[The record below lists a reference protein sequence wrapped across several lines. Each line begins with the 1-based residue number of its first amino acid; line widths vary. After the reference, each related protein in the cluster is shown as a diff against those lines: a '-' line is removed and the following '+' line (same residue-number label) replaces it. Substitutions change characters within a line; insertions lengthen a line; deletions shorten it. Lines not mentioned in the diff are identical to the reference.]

1 MATTLH
7 NPVTTK
13 FHGHVGPY
21 IYYVVRN
28 QQRIRSMPSKVHNP
42 RSPKQTAHRTRF
54 SAANSLAATFRD
66 AYPLGYNK
74 NSQGLDPR
82 SAFVKHIYHEA
93 LSQDSLLDPNK
104 LKISQGSLVIFQPSR
119 TDYDGSR
126 LTLRWALGNGQSAD
140 RLCVCVY
147 NYTRGFAEFHQDLA
161 SRGEGR
167 VSITIREDW
176 REDHLYVYCFW
187 HNPQTHKVS
196 TSVVA
201 TEINNPD
208 TQEKALVDLTK
219 HLYNLSIP
227 WKSYFQSRYLRKLLL
242 SLPKPDTPDQVPHP
256 LKP

>member
-66 AYPLGYNK
+66 AYPLGYHK

-82 SAFVKHIYHEA
+82 SAFVKQIYHEA

-104 LKISQGSLVIFQPSR
+104 LKISQGSLVIFQPTR

-147 NYTRGFAEFHQDLA
+147 NYTRGFAEFRQDLA

-187 HNPQTHKVS
+187 HNPLTHKVS

-208 TQEKALVDLTK
+208 TQEKALDDLTK

-242 SLPKPDTPDQVPHP
+242 SPTNITPLSPPGD
-256 LKP
+256 